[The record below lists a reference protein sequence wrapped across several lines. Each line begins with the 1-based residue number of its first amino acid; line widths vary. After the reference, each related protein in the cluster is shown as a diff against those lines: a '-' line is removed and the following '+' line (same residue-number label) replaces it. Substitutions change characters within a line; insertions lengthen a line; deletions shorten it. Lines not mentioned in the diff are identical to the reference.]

1 MKNLNSPK
9 ELLEM
14 TQETLKTKTVAE
26 LELLA
31 KDIRKQIRG
40 KMVESLQEGTNVV
53 TFTKVNGEQRVMT
66 CTLDT
71 NLIPDPILSLVEF
84 ETKADK
90 SPKAPNE
97 EVLPVW
103 DVNAN
108 GWRAFRIDN
117 VISFE

>member
-9 ELLEM
+9 ELLKM

-31 KDIRKQIRG
+31 EDIRKQIRG
-40 KMVESLQEGTNVV
+40 KMIESLQEGTNVV

-66 CTLDT
+66 CTLDS
-71 NLIPDPILSLVEF
+71 NLIPDPIEI
-84 ETKADK
+84 KADK

-108 GWRAFRIDN
+108 GWRAFRIDS